1 MVCSLKG
8 QWPAPYIMFI
18 EKLLVIDFCLKILAD
33 CNLPDDQL

>member
-1 MVCSLKG
+1 
-8 QWPAPYIMFI
+8 MFI